1 MSGLGLVFYNL
12 LLCVGYTNV
21 LKIDLKCPENVLKS
35 TLRLISFFI
44 IQWIEFKFGNVIDIS
59 IYLKNIKNVRKSTAS
74 ERTPHASH
82 IAITPN
88 APLDAVNYHI
98 KHIIPISLSNLHN

>member
-1 MSGLGLVFYNL
+1 MSIRSMSGLGLVFYNL

-21 LKIDLKCPENVLKS
+21 LKCPEKY
-35 TLRLISFFI
+35 IKAYIFFI

-59 IYLKNIKNVRKSTAS
+59 IYLKIIKNVRKSTAS

-82 IAITPN
+82 IAIAPN
-88 APLDAVNYHI
+88 APLDAVNSI
-98 KHIIPISLSNLHN
+98 